1 MGPLR
6 GKPQRLVRIPP
17 KIFLERR
24 IAMRVEGQ
32 GVYFPISI
40 GEIKVGVLK
49 GRVLITS
56 QEIMGVVRIAEE
68 IWGRAIQ
75 PHFPDFTGLVR
86 FDFVPRIK
94 EGTLQVYGLYEIN
107 AQAPECIGALCALE
121 RAVPG
126 SVDPRGFRRFVEAV
140 SSLGGHKI
148 FFLVG
153 SGKVKTSWAPAVI
166 QVLSRF
172 GLYLRR
178 IGDDEIDSLPL
189 HSVLWRWGAVATPGA
204 EFSDHTWWAL
214 KEATSHGVRVFNSV
228 PEIYDWWPGYK
239 GFLIKLKYVGRSFR
253 LTWYNIPLLLLGK
266 GQWVLKPLS
275 NKESGGGVVFGRLT
289 PLSDWI
295 KILIH
300 QAARGV
306 YGAFEA
312 KWLPLVSIAGEEF
325 AMDFNSAFW
334 VCDGKITYLYSLVR
348 FTPWERYQKFP
359 IINVARGGFMVPVW
373 EE

>member
-1 MGPLR
+1 M
-6 GKPQRLVRIPP
+6 
-17 KIFLERR
+17 
-24 IAMRVEGQ
+24 
-32 GVYFPISI
+32 
-40 GEIKVGVLK
+40 KVGVLK

-94 EGTLQVYGLYEIN
+94 KGTLQVYGLYEIN

-121 RAVPG
+121 QEVPG
-126 SVDPRGFRRFVEAV
+126 SVDPRGLRRFAEAV
-140 SSLGGHKI
+140 SSLGSSEI

-153 SGKVKTSWAPAVI
+153 RGKVKTSWAPAVI

-172 GLYLRR
+172 GLSLRR
-178 IGDDEIDSLPL
+178 MEEDEIDLLPL
-189 HSVLWRWGAVATPGA
+189 QSVLWRWGAVATPGV

-275 NKESGGGVVFGRLT
+275 NKESGGGVVFGRLENM
-289 PLSDWI
+289 LSWI
-295 KILIH
+295 KAVI
-300 QAARGV
+300 QAARHGG
-306 YGAFEA
+306 YGAFKA
-312 KWLPLVSIAGEEF
+312 KWLPKVSIAGKEF

-359 IINVARGGFMVPVW
+359 IINVARGGFMAPVW